1 MSPITA
7 AVVISAILIPAAA
20 VHQGLVSQQNLD
32 AADLASYCDAA
43 LTKVLA
49 YCEQADHLLR
59 AELR

>member
-1 MSPITA
+1 
-7 AVVISAILIPAAA
+7 VVISAILIPAAA